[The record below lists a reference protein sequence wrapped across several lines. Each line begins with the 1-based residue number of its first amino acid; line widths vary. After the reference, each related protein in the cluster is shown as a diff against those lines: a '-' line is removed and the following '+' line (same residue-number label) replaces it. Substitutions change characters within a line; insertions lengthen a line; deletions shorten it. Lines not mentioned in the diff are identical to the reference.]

1 MSSSINLKLGAR
13 KRSDAGKPDASA
25 IEMERRIIWIRW
37 LAILVSLGALP
48 FLASSLNRQSLVTL
62 LALIGLGAI
71 YNLTLLVV
79 LLPHKPQWL
88 TSGYISAIGDVL
100 LVTGGVAVTGGTAGP
115 LASPFFLAY
124 FVVTVTTAV
133 RFGGLAAIVAVLT
146 IALSYTAVVYYG
158 NTVLGTAL
166 TPNDLTNLAMR
177 TGFVALTGIF
187 VGFVGDRAR
196 RAERALQEELERAH
210 ASLSEVT
217 VELNRDLEFEQTCQ
231 LTADKG
237 RSLLNADAFL
247 MQVQMPPLIGQDE
260 STPPASMLYVDW
272 TPELKAQHAGVDLTT
287 ARLALTPA
295 TGEQVIAVADPNLLL
310 PNEHKP
316 LPAGMWFRIPVFHG
330 ARAIADMIVGFMG
343 REQPLRQTEM
353 ELMLTFAERAG
364 IAMRNAHALDQAQKL
379 SVTDSVTGLPNH
391 RYFHTRFDEEMEK
404 IKDTGGSITVMMI
417 DLDRFKVY
425 NDSFGHAAGDVALKA
440 AARTISST
448 MRREDTVT
456 RYGGEE
462 FVAILPGVDIQ
473 TAPNRAQEICDTLS
487 KVFMYNPKTIFA
499 PLTASVGWATYPVDA
514 RNRDE
519 LLNRADLAMYM
530 AKKRGRNCICGACE
544 LESVAAL
551 DSVLSEVVAQL
562 ASADTVGP
570 GMVATLEKRLGQI
583 ANSSH
588 LEELA
593 EGMLS
598 PNSESTLE
606 ALNAL
611 AASIDAKD
619 PYTSGHSQ
627 SVAKL
632 AEDLGDMLQLSGAHK
647 NQLRLAA
654 ILHDVGKIGVV
665 DKVLLKEGK
674 LDEDEKLIMRMHP
687 ILGARILQ
695 PIKAFRQILNVVLH
709 HHEWYDGSG
718 YPDGLAG
725 QNIPLHARIVS
736 VCDAYHAMTSTR
748 PYRQRRTP
756 EFALAQLE
764 AGKGTQFDPII
775 VDYFIQMMR
784 KRQAENP
791 DALEADVHDEHPST
805 PDAAAAAS

>member
-1 MSSSINLKLGAR
+1 MSGALKLKFSKRDQAGTGAN
-13 KRSDAGKPDASA
+13 SEPAA
-25 IEMERRIIWIRW
+25 IAMERRIVALRW
-37 LAILVSLGALP
+37 LAMLLATGTLP
-48 FLASSLNRQSLVTL
+48 FLHLGGQTIL
-62 LALIGLGAI
+62 LMSLIGLGAI
-71 YNLTLLVV
+71 YNLALQFVV
-79 LLPHKPQWL
+79 VRLKPGWI
-88 TSGYISAIGDVL
+88 TAGYFTTIGDIL
-100 LVTGGVAVTGGTAGP
+100 LATGGVAVSGGIH
-115 LASPFFLAY
+115 SPFFLAY
-124 FVVTVTTAV
+124 FWGAVIAAV
-133 RFGGLAAIVAVLT
+133 RFGGLAAITAVVT
-146 IALSYTAVVYYG
+146 IAISYSAVVYYVASLNG
-158 NTVLGTAL
+158 TQLGGS
-166 TPNDLTNLAMR
+166 DLTDLALR
-177 TGFVALTGIF
+177 TGFVAITGMT
-187 VGFVGDRAR
+187 VGLIGDRAR
-196 RAERALQEELERAH
+196 KAEHALQAELERAH
-210 ASLSEVT
+210 AALSQVT

-231 LTADKG
+231 LTAERG
-237 RSLLNADAFL
+237 RALMNADAVL
-247 MQVQMPPLIGQDE
+247 LQVQMPSLIGQDE
-260 STPPASMLYVDW
+260 SVPPASALFIDW
-272 TPELKAQHAGVDLTT
+272 NPELKAAHEGADLS
-287 ARLALTPA
+287 AVHLSLAPA
-295 TGEQVIAVADPNLLL
+295 TSEQVIPVLEPNALL
-310 PNEHKP
+310 PTDHAA
-316 LPAGMWFRIPVFHG
+316 LPAGLWFRVPVFHG
-330 ARAIADMIVGFMG
+330 ARAIADMLVGFQG
-343 REQPLRQTEM
+343 RALPLRDTER

-364 IAMRNAHALDQAQKL
+364 IAMRNAHNLDQAQKL
-379 SVTDSVTGLPNH
+379 SVTDAVTGLPNH
-391 RYFHTRFDEEMEK
+391 RYFHTRLDEELEK
-404 IKDTGGSITVMMI
+404 CKASGGSITVMMV

-448 MRREDTVT
+448 MRREDVVT

-473 TAPNRAQEICDTLS
+473 TAPIRAQEICDTLA

-530 AKKRGRNCICGACE
+530 AKKRGRNCICGASE

-598 PNSESTLE
+598 PNSEATLE

-632 AEDLGDMLQLSGAHK
+632 AEDLGDMLQLSPAHK

-674 LDEDEKLIMRMHP
+674 LDEDEKLVMRMHP

-775 VDYFIQMMR
+775 VDYFVQMMR

-791 DALEADVHDEHPST
+791 ESVEADSHDTH
-805 PDAAAAAS
+805 DAPAVAS

>member
-13 KRSDAGKPDASA
+13 KPSDAGKPDASA

-79 LLPHKPQWL
+79 LLPRKPQWL

-237 RSLLNADAFL
+237 RFLLNADAFL

-260 STPPASMLYVDW
+260 SMPPASMLYVDW
-272 TPELKAQHAGVDLTT
+272 SPELKAQHAGVDLTT

-391 RYFHTRFDEEMEK
+391 RYFHTRFDEELEK
-404 IKDTGGSITVMMI
+404 TKDTGGSITVMMI

-473 TAPNRAQEICDTLS
+473 TAPIRAQEICDTLA

-499 PLTASVGWATYPVDA
+499 PLTASVGWATYPV
-514 RNRDE
+514 
-519 LLNRADLAMYM
+519 
-530 AKKRGRNCICGACE
+530 
-544 LESVAAL
+544 
-551 DSVLSEVVAQL
+551 
-562 ASADTVGP
+562 
-570 GMVATLEKRLGQI
+570 
-583 ANSSH
+583 
-588 LEELA
+588 
-593 EGMLS
+593 
-598 PNSESTLE
+598 
-606 ALNAL
+606 
-611 AASIDAKD
+611 DAKD

-632 AEDLGDMLQLSGAHK
+632 AEDLGDMLQLSAAHK

-791 DALEADVHDEHPST
+791 DALEADIHDDHPGT
-805 PDAAAAAS
+805 PEAEAAAG

>member
-1 MSSSINLKLGAR
+1 MTSAINLKLGPR
-13 KRSDAGKPDASA
+13 KPVEPGSPDASA

-48 FLASSLNRQSLVTL
+48 FLAASLTHGSLITL
-62 LALIGLGAI
+62 LGLIAVGSL
-71 YNLTLLVV
+71 YNLMLQVV
-79 LLPHKPQWL
+79 LLPRKPSWL

-100 LVTGGVAVTGGTAGP
+100 LVTGGVAVTQG
-115 LASPFFLAY
+115 LQSPFFLAY

-133 RFGGLAAIVAVLT
+133 RFGGLAAIVSVLT
-146 IALSYTAVVYYG
+146 IALSYTAVVYYDSAA
-158 NTVLGTAL
+158 VGTAL
-166 TPNDLTNLAMR
+166 QPHDLTDLALR
-177 TGFVALTGIF
+177 TGFVAITGVF

-196 RAERALQEELERAH
+196 RAERALQQELERAH

-231 LTADKG
+231 LTAEKA
-237 RSLLNADAFL
+237 RVLFNADAVL
-247 MQVQMPPLIGQDE
+247 LQVTMPPLIGQDE
-260 STPPASMLYVDW
+260 STPAASTVYMDW
-272 TPELKAQHAGVDLTT
+272 RPELKAAHAGADMSG
-287 ARLALTPA
+287 ARLSMTPA
-295 TGEQVIAVADPNLLL
+295 TSEQVIPLADPAVLL
-310 PNEHKP
+310 PSEHKP
-316 LPAGMWFRIPVFHG
+316 VPPGLWFRVPVFHG
-330 ARAIADMIVGFMG
+330 ARAIAEMIIGFQG
-343 REQPLRQTEM
+343 RVQPLRQTEQ
-353 ELMLTFAERAG
+353 ELMLTYAERAG

-391 RYFHTRFDEEMEK
+391 RYFHTRFDEELEK
-404 IKDTGGSITVMMI
+404 TRDTGGSITVMMI

-473 TAPNRAQEICDTLS
+473 TAPIRAQEICDTLA

-514 RNRDE
+514 KNRDE

-530 AKKRGRNCICGACE
+530 AKKRGRNCICGASE

-551 DSVLSEVVAQL
+551 DSVLTEVVAQL
-562 ASADTVGP
+562 SSAETVGP

-598 PNSESTLE
+598 PNSEATLE

-632 AEDLGDMLQLSGAHK
+632 AEDLGDMLQLSPAHK

-709 HHEWYDGSG
+709 HHEWFDGSG

-775 VDYFIQMMR
+775 VDYFLQMMR

-791 DALEADVHDEHPST
+791 DALEEHDDH
-805 PDAAAAAS
+805 AAAPESQAAAS

>member
-1 MSSSINLKLGAR
+1 MSSSINLKLGAH
-13 KRSDAGKPDASA
+13 KPAGAVNPDASA

-37 LAILVSLGALP
+37 LAILVSLAALP
-48 FLASSLNRQSLVTL
+48 FLARTLQPPSLIIL
-62 LALIGLGAI
+62 LALIGLGAV
-71 YNLTLLVV
+71 YNLALLVV
-79 LLPHKPQWL
+79 VLPRKPTWL

-100 LVTGGVAVTGGTAGP
+100 LVTGGVAVTGGLG
-115 LASPFFLAY
+115 SPFFLAY

-133 RFGGLAAIVAVLT
+133 RFGGVAAITAVST
-146 IALSYTAVVYYG
+146 IALSYTGVVVYD
-158 NTVLGTAL
+158 NITAHTAL
-166 TPNDLTNLAMR
+166 KTDDFTNLAMR
-177 TGFVALTGIF
+177 TGFVAITGIF

-196 RAERALQEELERAH
+196 RAERALMEELERAH

-231 LTADKG
+231 LTAEKG

-247 MQVQMPPLIGQDE
+247 LQVQMPPLIGQDE
-260 STPPASMLYVDW
+260 TAPPASMLYVDW
-272 TPELKAQHAGVDLTT
+272 SPELKAQHTGVDLST
-287 ARLALTPA
+287 AHLSLTPA
-295 TGEQVIAVADPNLLL
+295 SGEQVIPISDPNLLL

-316 LPAGMWFRIPVFHG
+316 LAAGLWFRVPVFHG
-330 ARAIADMIVGFMG
+330 ARAIADMIVGFQG
-343 REQPLRQTEM
+343 RIQPLRQTEQ
-353 ELMLTFAERAG
+353 ELMLTYAERAG

-391 RYFHTRFDEEMEK
+391 RYFHTRFDEELERT
-404 IKDTGGSITVMMI
+404 KDTGGSITVMMI

-473 TAPNRAQEICDTLS
+473 TAPIRAQEICDTLA

-514 RNRDE
+514 KNRDE

-598 PNSESTLE
+598 PNSEATLE

-632 AEDLGDMLQLSGAHK
+632 AEDLGDMLQLSAAHK

-784 KRQAENP
+784 KRQAEHP
-791 DALEADVHDEHPST
+791 ESLESEGHDDHPELPEAT
-805 PDAAAAAS
+805 EAAS

>member
-1 MSSSINLKLGAR
+1 MSSAINLKLGAR
-13 KRSDAGKPDASA
+13 KPAQTGKPEASA
-25 IEMERRIIWIRW
+25 MEMERRIIWVRW

-48 FLASSLNRQSLVTL
+48 FLSTSLNRQSLWTL
-62 LALIGLGAI
+62 AGLIGLGAI
-71 YNLTLLVV
+71 YNLTLLVII
-79 LLPHKPQWL
+79 LPRKPGWL
-88 TSGYISAIGDVL
+88 TSGYISAIGDTL
-100 LVTGGVAVTGGTAGP
+100 LVTGGVAVTGG
-115 LASPFFLAY
+115 LDSPFFLAY

-146 IALSYTAVVYYG
+146 IALSYTAVVYYD
-158 NTVLGTAL
+158 NAVAGTSL
-166 TPNDLTNLAMR
+166 KLNPDLINLALR
-177 TGFVALTGIF
+177 TGFVAITGIF

-196 RAERALQEELERAH
+196 RAERALEEELERAH

-217 VELNRDLEFEQTCQ
+217 VELNRDLEFEQTC
-231 LTADKG
+231 LLAAEKG
-237 RSLLNADAFL
+237 RLLLNADAFL
-247 MQVQMPPLIGQDE
+247 LQVQMPPLIGQDE
-260 STPPASMLYVDW
+260 SAPPASTLYIDW
-272 TPELKAQHAGVDLTT
+272 NPELKAQYASVDMTG
-287 ARLALTPA
+287 ARLSLTPA
-295 TGEQVIAVADPNLLL
+295 MGEQVITITDPNIVL
-310 PNEHKP
+310 PENLKAM
-316 LPAGMWFRIPVFHG
+316 PAGLWYRVPVFHG
-330 ARAIADMIVGFMG
+330 ARAIADMIIGFQS
-343 REQPLRQTEM
+343 RTEPLRQTEQ

-391 RYFHTRFDEEMEK
+391 RYFHTRFDEELENT
-404 IKDTGGSITVMMI
+404 KDTGGSITVMMI

-473 TAPNRAQEICDTLS
+473 TAPLRAQEICDTLA

-514 RNRDE
+514 KNRDE

-598 PNSESTLE
+598 PNSEATLE

-632 AEDLGDMLQLSGAHK
+632 AEDLGDMLQLSPAHK

-791 DALEADVHDEHPST
+791 DALEADVHDDHPS
-805 PDAAAAAS
+805 PPEVAAAS

>member
-1 MSSSINLKLGAR
+1 MSSSINLKLGPR
-13 KRSDAGKPDASA
+13 KASDAGKPDASA

-48 FLASSLNRQSLVTL
+48 FLASSLNSQSLLTL
-62 LALIGLGAI
+62 LALICLGAL
-71 YNLTLLVV
+71 YNVTLQVV
-79 LLPHKPQWL
+79 LLPRKPEL
-88 TSGYISAIGDVL
+88 VTSGFISAIGDVL
-100 LVTGGVAVTGGTAGP
+100 LVTGGVAVTGGLG
-115 LASPFFLAY
+115 SPFFLAY

-158 NTVLGTAL
+158 NTVQGTAL
-166 TPNDLTNLAMR
+166 TLNDLTNLAMR

-231 LTADKG
+231 LTAEKG

-260 STPPASMLYVDW
+260 SMPPASMLYVDW
-272 TPELKAQHAGVDLTT
+272 TAELKEHHAGVDLTT

-295 TGEQVIAVADPNLLL
+295 LGEQVIAVSDPNLLL

-343 REQPLRQTEM
+343 REQPLRQTEQ

-364 IAMRNAHALDQAQKL
+364 IAMRN
-379 SVTDSVTGLPNH
+379 
-391 RYFHTRFDEEMEK
+391 
-404 IKDTGGSITVMMI
+404 
-417 DLDRFKVY
+417 
-425 NDSFGHAAGDVALKA
+425 A

-473 TAPNRAQEICDTLS
+473 TAPIRAQEICDTLS

-514 RNRDE
+514 RTRDE

-530 AKKRGRNCICGACE
+530 AKKRGRNCICGASE

-562 ASADTVGP
+562 STADTVGP

-583 ANSSH
+583 ANSKH

-593 EGMLS
+593 EGTLS
-598 PNSESTLE
+598 PNSEGALE

-627 SVAKL
+627 YVAQL
-632 AEDLGDMLQLSGAHK
+632 AEDLAEMLQLSPAHR

-674 LDEDEKLIMRMHP
+674 LDEDEKLVMRMHP
-687 ILGARILQ
+687 VLGARILQ

-764 AGKGTQFDPII
+764 AGKGSQFDPII

-784 KRQAENP
+784 KRPPEDEQHDHAVTAEQG
-791 DALEADVHDEHPST
+791 
-805 PDAAAAAS
+805 AA

>member
-1 MSSSINLKLGAR
+1 MGNSITLKLS
-13 KRSDAGKPDASA
+13 KRAQPSKPKNAESSA
-25 IEMERRIIWIRW
+25 VAMEKQAIVIRW
-37 LAILVSLGALP
+37 LAIILATGALP
-48 FLASSLNRQSLVTL
+48 FLNLKGGTIPL
-62 LALIGLGAI
+62 
-71 YNLTLLVV
+71 LTLIAVGALYNAIFQFFIV
-79 LLPHKPQWL
+79 PRKPAWL
-88 TSGYISAIGDVL
+88 TQGYISTVGDVL
-100 LVTGGVAVTGGTAGP
+100 LVTGGVAVTGGIQ
-115 LASPFFLAY
+115 SPFFLAY
-124 FVVTVTTAV
+124 FAATVTAAV
-133 RFGGLAAIVAVLT
+133 RFGGVAAITAVLT
-146 IALSYTAVVYYG
+146 IILSYSGVVFWFDSV
-158 NTVLGTAL
+158 NGTAL
-166 TPNDLTNLAMR
+166 VSKDLTDLVLR
-177 TGFVALTGIF
+177 TGFVAITGVF

-196 RAERALQEELERAH
+196 KAERALQQELDRAH
-210 ASLSEVT
+210 AALSEVT

-231 LTADKG
+231 LTAEKG
-237 RSLLNADAFL
+237 RALLGADAVL
-247 MQVQMPPLIGQDE
+247 LQVQMPSLIGQDE
-260 STPPASMLYVDW
+260 SVPPTSVLYVDW
-272 TPELKAQHAGVDLTT
+272 NPELKAAHAGADLG
-287 ARLALTPA
+287 AVRLALQPA
-295 TGEQVIAVADPNLLL
+295 LSEQVIPVADPNALL
-310 PNEHKP
+310 PSDHKP
-316 LPAGMWFRIPVFHG
+316 LPAGIWVRVPVFHG
-330 ARAIADMIVGFMG
+330 ARAIADMIVGFQG
-343 REQPLRQTEM
+343 REQPLRETEL
-353 ELMLTFAERAG
+353 EIMLTFAERAG
-364 IAMRNAHALDQAQKL
+364 IAMRNAHTLDQAQKL

-391 RYFHTRFDEEMEK
+391 RYFHTRFDEELERTR
-404 IKDTGGSITVMMI
+404 DAGGSITVMMI

-473 TAPNRAQEICDTLS
+473 TAPIRAQEICDTLA

-514 RNRDE
+514 KNRDE

-570 GMVATLEKRLGQI
+570 GMVANLEKRLGQI

-632 AEDLGDMLQLSGAHK
+632 AEDLGDMLQLSPAHK

-756 EFALAQLE
+756 EFAMAQLE

-775 VDYFIQMMR
+775 VDYFVQMMR
-784 KRQAENP
+784 RREADHP
-791 DALEADVHDEHPST
+791 GILEAEGHLNDHGPEA
-805 PDAAAAAS
+805 DAAAS

>member
-1 MSSSINLKLGAR
+1 MSSTINLKLGPR
-13 KRSDAGKPDASA
+13 KPAQPGKPDASA
-25 IEMERRIIWIRW
+25 MEMERRIIWVRW

-48 FLASSLNRQSLVTL
+48 FLSSSLSQQSLVTL

-71 YNLTLLVV
+71 YNLTLLTII
-79 LLPHKPQWL
+79 LPRKPAWL
-88 TSGYISAIGDVL
+88 TSGYISAIGDTL
-100 LVTGGVAVTGGTAGP
+100 LVTGGVAVTGG
-115 LASPFFLAY
+115 LDSPFFLAY

-146 IALSYTAVVYYG
+146 IALSYTAVVYYD
-158 NTVLGTAL
+158 NTVAGTSL
-166 TPNDLTNLAMR
+166 TLNALTNLAMR
-177 TGFVALTGIF
+177 TGFVAITGIF

-196 RAERALQEELERAH
+196 RAERALEEELQRAH

-217 VELNRDLEFEQTCQ
+217 VELNRDLEFEQTC
-231 LTADKG
+231 LLAAEKG
-237 RSLLNADAFL
+237 RLLLNADAFL
-247 MQVQMPPLIGQDE
+247 LQVQMPPLIGQDE
-260 STPPASMLYVDW
+260 SAPAASTLYIDW
-272 TPELKAQHAGVDLTT
+272 SPELKTQYASVDMTGAHLS
-287 ARLALTPA
+287 LAPA
-295 TGEQVIAVADPNLLL
+295 MGEQVITISDPNIVL
-310 PNEHKP
+310 PDNLKSM
-316 LPAGMWFRIPVFHG
+316 PAGLWYRVPVFHG
-330 ARAIADMIVGFMG
+330 ARAIADMIIGFQS
-343 REQPLRQTEM
+343 RTEPLRQTEQ

-391 RYFHTRFDEEMEK
+391 RYFHTKFDEELDNT
-404 IKDTGGSITVMMI
+404 KDTGGSITVMMI

-473 TAPNRAQEICDTLS
+473 TAPLRAQEICDTLA

-514 RNRDE
+514 KNRDE

-530 AKKRGRNCICGACE
+530 AKKRGRNCICGASE

-598 PNSESTLE
+598 PNSEATLE

-632 AEDLGDMLQLSGAHK
+632 AEDLGDMLQLSAAHK

-725 QNIPLHARIVS
+725 QNIPLHARMVS

-764 AGKGTQFDPII
+764 AGKGSQFDPII

-791 DALEADVHDEHPST
+791 DALEADVHDDHPT
-805 PDAAAAAS
+805 PPDVAAAS

>member
-1 MSSSINLKLGAR
+1 MSTSINLKLGAR
-13 KRSDAGKPDASA
+13 KPGETGSPDASA

-48 FLASSLNRQSLVTL
+48 FLSASLKPQALVAL

-79 LLPHKPQWL
+79 LLPRKPSWL

-100 LVTGGVAVTGGTAGP
+100 LVTGGVAVTGG
-115 LASPFFLAY
+115 LDSPFFLAY

-133 RFGGLAAIVAVLT
+133 RFGGLAAITAVLT
-146 IALSYTAVVYYG
+146 IALSYTAVVYYD
-158 NTVLGTAL
+158 NAIQGTAL
-166 TPNDLTNLAMR
+166 TGSDLTNLAMR

-196 RAERALQEELERAH
+196 RAERALQEELDGAH

-231 LTADKG
+231 LTAEKG
-237 RSLLNADAFL
+237 RSLLSADAFL
-247 MQVQMPPLIGQDE
+247 LQVQMPPLISQDE
-260 STPPASMLYVDW
+260 STPAASMLYVDW
-272 TPELKAQHAGVDLTT
+272 NPRARPEPAGTDCRPP
-287 ARLALTPA
+287 ALALTPA
-295 TGEQVIAVADPNLLL
+295 MGDQVIGVQDRNIWL

-316 LPAGMWFRIPVFHG
+316 LPAGLWFRVPVFHA
-330 ARAIADMIVGFMG
+330 ARAIADMIVGFSG
-343 REQPLRQTEM
+343 RPQPLRQTEQ

-391 RYFHTRFDEEMEK
+391 RYFHTKFDEELEK
-404 IKDTGGSITVMMI
+404 TKNTGGSITVMMI

-473 TAPNRAQEICDTLS
+473 TAPIRAQEICDTLS

-544 LESVAAL
+544 VESVAAL

-598 PNSESTLE
+598 PNSEATLE

-632 AEDLGDMLQLSGAHK
+632 AEDLGDMLQLSAAHK

-674 LDEDEKLIMRMHP
+674 LDEEEKLIARSP
-687 ILGARILQ
+687 PTRGARTLQ
-695 PIKAFRQILNVVLH
+695 PIKPSRQILTVVLH
-709 HHEWYDGSG
+709 HHGWYDGSG
-718 YPDGLAG
+718 YRDGLAG

-736 VCDAYHAMTSTR
+736 VCDPYPAMPSTR

-791 DALEADVHDEHPST
+791 DALEADVHDDHPGT
-805 PDAAAAAS
+805 PEAEAAAS

>member
-1 MSSSINLKLGAR
+1 MGTSINLKLS
-13 KRSDAGKPDASA
+13 KRAAPSKPKSA
-25 IEMERRIIWIRW
+25 ETSAVEMEKRIITIRW
-37 LAILVSLGALP
+37 LAILLATGALP
-48 FLASSLNRQSLVTL
+48 FLNLKGQTIPLM
-62 LALIGLGAI
+62 ALIAVGAV
-71 YNLTLLVV
+71 YNLLFQVFIV
-79 LLPHKPQWL
+79 PRKPAWL
-88 TSGYISAIGDVL
+88 ERGYISTVGDVL
-100 LVTGGVAVTGGTAGP
+100 LVTGGVAVTGGIQ
-115 LASPFFLAY
+115 SPFFLAY
-124 FVVTVTTAV
+124 FAATVTAAV
-133 RFGGLAAIVAVLT
+133 RFGGVAAITAVLT
-146 IALSYTAVVYYG
+146 IILSYSGVVFWFDSV
-158 NTVLGTAL
+158 NGTPL
-166 TPNDLTNLAMR
+166 VSKDLTDLVLR
-177 TGFVALTGIF
+177 TGFVAITGVF

-196 RAERALQEELERAH
+196 KAERALQQELDRAH
-210 ASLSEVT
+210 AALSEVT

-231 LTADKG
+231 LTAEKG
-237 RSLLNADAFL
+237 RGLLSADAVL
-247 MQVQMPPLIGQDE
+247 LQVQMPSLIGQDE
-260 STPPASMLYVDW
+260 SVPPVSMLYVDW
-272 TPELKAQHAGVDLTT
+272 SPELKALQEGVDMSGV
-287 ARLALTPA
+287 RLNLQPALS
-295 TGEQVIAVADPNLLL
+295 EQVIPVPDPNALL
-310 PNEHKP
+310 PSDHKP
-316 LPAGMWFRIPVFHG
+316 LPKGMWVRVPVFHG
-330 ARAIADMIVGFMG
+330 ARAIAEMIFGFQG
-343 REQPLRQTEM
+343 RVQPLRETEQDI
-353 ELMLTFAERAG
+353 MLTFAERAG
-364 IAMRNAHALDQAQKL
+364 IAMRNAHTLDQAQKL

-391 RYFHTRFDEEMEK
+391 RYFHTRFDEELEK
-404 IKDTGGSITVMMI
+404 TRDAGGSITVMMI

-473 TAPNRAQEICDTLS
+473 TAPMRAQEICDTLA

-551 DSVLSEVVAQL
+551 DSVLAEVVAQL

-570 GMVATLEKRLGQI
+570 GMVANLEKRLGQI

-632 AEDLGDMLQLSGAHK
+632 AEDLGDMLQLSAAHK

-756 EFALAQLE
+756 EFAMAQLE

-775 VDYFIQMMR
+775 VDYF
-784 KRQAENP
+784 
-791 DALEADVHDEHPST
+791 V
-805 PDAAAAAS
+805 

>member
-1 MSSSINLKLGAR
+1 MATGPSINLKLS
-13 KRSDAGKPDASA
+13 KRAAPNQPKSA
-25 IEMERRIIWIRW
+25 ESSAVEMEKRIIMVRW
-37 LAILVSLGALP
+37 LAIGLATGALP
-48 FLASSLNRQSLVTL
+48 FLNLKGETIPLV
-62 LALIGLGAI
+62 ALIAVGAV
-71 YNLTLLVV
+71 YNLLFQVFIV
-79 LLPHKPQWL
+79 PRKPAWL
-88 TSGYISAIGDVL
+88 TSGYISTIGDVL
-100 LVTGGVAVTGGTAGP
+100 LVTGGVAVTGGIQ
-115 LASPFFLAY
+115 SPFFLAY
-124 FVVTVTTAV
+124 FAATVTAAV
-133 RFGGLAAIVAVLT
+133 RFGGVAAMTAVLT
-146 IALSYTAVVYYG
+146 IVLSYSGVVFWFDSV
-158 NTVLGTAL
+158 NGTPL
-166 TPNDLTNLAMR
+166 VSKDLTDLALR
-177 TGFVALTGIF
+177 TGFVAITGVF

-196 RAERALQEELERAH
+196 KAERALQEELDRAH
-210 ASLSEVT
+210 AALSEVT

-231 LTADKG
+231 LTAEKG
-237 RSLLNADAFL
+237 RGLLSADAVL
-247 MQVQMPPLIGQDE
+247 LQVQMPSLIGQDE
-260 STPPASMLYVDW
+260 SVPPVSMLYVDW
-272 TPELKAQHAGVDLTT
+272 NPELKASHAGVDFS
-287 ARLALTPA
+287 AVRLGLQPA
-295 TGEQVIAVADPNLLL
+295 TSEQVMPVTDPNALL
-310 PNEHKP
+310 PADHQS
-316 LPAGMWFRIPVFHG
+316 LPTGMWVRVPVFHG
-330 ARAIADMIVGFMG
+330 ARAIADMIFGFQG
-343 REQPLRQTEM
+343 RLVPLRETEQDI
-353 ELMLTFAERAG
+353 MLTFAERAG
-364 IAMRNAHALDQAQKL
+364 IAMRNAHTLDQAQKL

-391 RYFHTRFDEEMEK
+391 RYFHTRFDEELEK
-404 IKDTGGSITVMMI
+404 TKDAGGSITVMMI

-473 TAPNRAQEICDTLS
+473 TAPIRAQEICDTLA

-514 RNRDE
+514 KNRDE

-756 EFALAQLE
+756 EFAMAQLE

-775 VDYFIQMMR
+775 VDYFVQMMR
-784 KRQAENP
+784 KR
-791 DALEADVHDEHPST
+791 EADHPGILELEGHQQDHG
-805 PDAAAAAS
+805 PEAAAS

>member
-1 MSSSINLKLGAR
+1 AGTDLSAAR
-13 KRSDAGKPDASA
+13 
-25 IEMERRIIWIRW
+25 
-37 LAILVSLGALP
+37 L
-48 FLASSLNRQSLVTL
+48 SLNPVS
-62 LALIGLGAI
+62 
-71 YNLTLLVV
+71 
-79 LLPHKPQWL
+79 
-88 TSGYISAIGDVL
+88 
-100 LVTGGVAVTGGTAGP
+100 
-115 LASPFFLAY
+115 
-124 FVVTVTTAV
+124 
-133 RFGGLAAIVAVLT
+133 
-146 IALSYTAVVYYG
+146 
-158 NTVLGTAL
+158 
-166 TPNDLTNLAMR
+166 
-177 TGFVALTGIF
+177 
-187 VGFVGDRAR
+187 
-196 RAERALQEELERAH
+196 
-210 ASLSEVT
+210 
-217 VELNRDLEFEQTCQ
+217 
-231 LTADKG
+231 
-237 RSLLNADAFL
+237 
-247 MQVQMPPLIGQDE
+247 
-260 STPPASMLYVDW
+260 
-272 TPELKAQHAGVDLTT
+272 
-287 ARLALTPA
+287 
-295 TGEQVIAVADPNLLL
+295 GEQVIPVADPNVFMTV
-310 PNEHKP
+310 EHKA
-316 LPAGMWFRIPVFHG
+316 LPAGIWVRVPVFHG
-330 ARAIADMIVGFMG
+330 ARAIADLVMGFAG
-343 REQPLRQTEM
+343 RELPLRDTEQ
-353 ELMLTFAERAG
+353 ELLLTFAERAG
-364 IAMRNAHALDQAQKL
+364 IAMRNAHTLDQAQRL

-391 RYFHTRFDEEMEK
+391 RYFHTRLDEEMEK
-404 IKDTGGSITVMMI
+404 VREKGGSITVMMV

-448 MRREDTVT
+448 MRREDVVT

-462 FVAILPGVDIQ
+462 FVAILPGVDLQ
-473 TAPNRAQEICDTLS
+473 TAPIRAQEICDTLS

-514 RNRDE
+514 RTRDE

-530 AKKRGRNCICGACE
+530 AKKRGRNCICGASE

-562 ASADTVGP
+562 STADTVGP

-583 ANSSH
+583 ANSKH

-593 EGMLS
+593 EGTLS
-598 PNSESTLE
+598 PNSEGALE

-627 SVAKL
+627 YVAQL
-632 AEDLGDMLQLSGAHK
+632 AEDLAEMLQLSPAHR

-674 LDEDEKLIMRMHP
+674 LDEDEKLVMRMHP
-687 ILGARILQ
+687 VLGARILQ

-748 PYRQRRTP
+748 PYRQKRTQ

-784 KRQAENP
+784 KRPPEDEQHDHAVAAEQG
-791 DALEADVHDEHPST
+791 
-805 PDAAAAAS
+805 AA

>member
-1 MSSSINLKLGAR
+1 VSSAMKLKLT
-13 KRSDAGKPDASA
+13 KRQPPSRAAGPDAGA
-25 IEMERRIIWIRW
+25 IEMERRIIMIRW
-37 LAILVSLGALP
+37 LSILLATGSLP
-48 FLASSLNRQSLVTL
+48 FLHLGNQTVPLMSLIAV
-62 LALIGLGAI
+62 GAF
-71 YNLTLLVV
+71 YNLVFQFLI
-79 LLPHKPQWL
+79 LPRKPAWL
-88 TSGYISAIGDVL
+88 TRGYISAVGDVL
-100 LVTGGVAVTGGTAGP
+100 FVTGGVAVTGGIN
-115 LASPFFLAY
+115 SPFFLAY
-124 FVVTVTTAV
+124 FVVTVTAAV
-133 RFGGLAAIVAVLT
+133 RFGGVVAILAVAT
-146 IALSYTAVVYYG
+146 IALSYSGVVFMIDWE
-158 NTVLGTAL
+158 NGTLPGVQELTDLAL
-166 TPNDLTNLAMR
+166 R
-177 TGFVALTGIF
+177 TGFVAVTGIF

-196 RAERALQEELERAH
+196 NADRALQEELERAH

-231 LTADKG
+231 LTAEKG
-237 RSLLNADAFL
+237 RGLLGADAVL
-247 MQVQMPPLIGQDE
+247 LQVQMPSLIGQDE
-260 STPPASMLYVDW
+260 SAPPATSLYLAFA
-272 TPELKAQHAGVDLTT
+272 PELAEQFTGADLSA
-287 ARLALTPA
+287 ARLTFGAA
-295 TGEQVIAVADPNLLL
+295 ASEQVM
-310 PNEHKP
+310 P
-316 LPAGMWFRIPVFHG
+316 LPAPNSLLPADHQPLPEGLWCRVPVFHG
-330 ARAIADMIVGFMG
+330 ARTIADLVFGFTG
-343 REQPLRQTEM
+343 REIPLHDTEE
-353 ELMLTFAERAG
+353 ELMLSFAERAG
-364 IAMRNAHALDQAQKL
+364 IAMRNAHTLDQAQKL

-391 RYFHTRFDEEMEK
+391 RYFHTRFDEELEK
-404 IKDTGGSITVMMI
+404 SKETGGSITVMMV

-448 MRREDTVT
+448 MRREDVVT

-473 TAPNRAQEICDTLS
+473 TAPVRAQEICDTLA

-514 RNRDE
+514 KNRDE

-530 AKKRGRNCICGACE
+530 AKKRGRNCICGASE

-593 EGMLS
+593 EGLLS
-598 PNSESTLE
+598 PNSEATLE

-632 AEDLGDMLQLSGAHK
+632 AEDLGDMLQLSAAHK

-674 LDEDEKLIMRMHP
+674 LDEDEKIIMRMHP

-709 HHEWYDGSG
+709 HHEWYDGTG

-775 VDYFIQMMR
+775 VDYFLQMMR
-784 KRQAENP
+784 RRQADKPEGVEP
-791 DALEADVHDEHPST
+791 DAHDGQG
-805 PDAAAAAS
+805 AAVAG

>member
-1 MSSSINLKLGAR
+1 MSSAINLKLGSAR
-13 KRSDAGKPDASA
+13 PAQQSRTAETSA
-25 IEMERRIIWIRW
+25 IEMERRIVTIRW
-37 LAILVSLGALP
+37 LAILVSTGALP
-48 FLASSLNRQSLVTL
+48 FLNLKQSTL
-62 LALIGLGAI
+62 PLLGLIVLGAI
-71 YNLTLLVV
+71 YNLAIQFF
-79 LLPHKPQWL
+79 LLPRRPGWL
-88 TSGYISAIGDVL
+88 ARGYVSSIGDVL
-100 LVTGGVAVTGGTAGP
+100 LVSGGVAVTNGID
-115 LASPFFLAY
+115 SPFFLAY
-124 FVVTVTTAV
+124 FAVTVTSAV
-133 RFGGLAAIVAVLT
+133 RFGGVAAITAVLT
-146 IALSYTAVVYYG
+146 IALSYTAVVYYD
-158 NTVLGTAL
+158 NAL
-166 TPNDLTNLAMR
+166 LSGKPLEAQDLTDLALR
-177 TGFVALTGIF
+177 TGFVAITGIF

-217 VELNRDLEFEQTCQ
+217 VELNRDLEYEQTCQ
-231 LTADKG
+231 LTAEKG
-237 RSLLNADAFL
+237 RLLLNADAFL
-247 MQVQMPPLIGQDE
+247 LQVQMPPLIGQDE
-260 STPPASMLYVDW
+260 SAPPASMLYVDW
-272 TPELKAQHAGVDLTT
+272 SPELKAHHTGVDLSE
-287 ARLALTPA
+287 ARLTLAPVT
-295 TGEQVIAVADPNLLL
+295 EEEVIPIPDPNLVL
-310 PNEHKP
+310 PATHKP
-316 LPAGMWFRIPVFHG
+316 LPAGLWFRVPVFHG
-330 ARAIADMIVGFMG
+330 ARAIADMIIGFQG
-343 REQPLRQTEM
+343 RVQPLRQTDQD
-353 ELMLTFAERAG
+353 LMLTFAERAG

-379 SVTDSVTGLPNH
+379 SVTDSVTALPNH
-391 RYFHTRFDEEMEK
+391 RYFHTKFDEELEK
-404 IKDTGGSITVMMI
+404 TKESGSSITVMMI

-448 MRREDTVT
+448 MRRGDTVT

-473 TAPNRAQEICDTLS
+473 TAPIRAQEICDTLA

-514 RNRDE
+514 KNRDE

-598 PNSESTLE
+598 PNSEATLE

-632 AEDLGDMLQLSGAHK
+632 AEDLGDMLQLSAAHK

-725 QNIPLHARIVS
+725 QNIPLHARIVA

-775 VDYFIQMMR
+775 VDYFVQMMR
-784 KRQAENP
+784 KRQAEDP
-791 DALEADVHDEHPST
+791 HALDADTHDDHP
-805 PDAAAAAS
+805 AAPEAAAS

>member
-1 MSSSINLKLGAR
+1 MSSSINLKLGAH
-13 KRSDAGKPDASA
+13 KATAAGRPDASA

-48 FLASSLNRQSLVTL
+48 FLSASLNRQSLVTL

-79 LLPHKPQWL
+79 LLPRKPEWL
-88 TSGYISAIGDVL
+88 TSGYISA
-100 LVTGGVAVTGGTAGP
+100 
-115 LASPFFLAY
+115 
-124 FVVTVTTAV
+124 
-133 RFGGLAAIVAVLT
+133 
-146 IALSYTAVVYYG
+146 
-158 NTVLGTAL
+158 
-166 TPNDLTNLAMR
+166 
-177 TGFVALTGIF
+177 
-187 VGFVGDRAR
+187 VGDRAR

-237 RSLLNADAFL
+237 RSLLSADAFL

-260 STPPASMLYVDW
+260 ATPPASMLYVDW

-404 IKDTGGSITVMMI
+404 TKDTGGSITVMMI
-417 DLDRFKVY
+417 NLDRFKVY
-425 NDSFGHAAGDVALKA
+425 NDSFGHAAGDLALQA

-473 TAPNRAQEICDTLS
+473 TAPIRAQELCDTLS
-487 KVFMYNPKTIFA
+487 KVFMYNPKTIF
-499 PLTASVGWATYPVDA
+499 PPPTASA
-514 RNRDE
+514 
-519 LLNRADLAMYM
+519 
-530 AKKRGRNCICGACE
+530 
-544 LESVAAL
+544 
-551 DSVLSEVVAQL
+551 
-562 ASADTVGP
+562 
-570 GMVATLEKRLGQI
+570 
-583 ANSSH
+583 
-588 LEELA
+588 
-593 EGMLS
+593 
-598 PNSESTLE
+598 
-606 ALNAL
+606 
-611 AASIDAKD
+611 
-619 PYTSGHSQ
+619 
-627 SVAKL
+627 
-632 AEDLGDMLQLSGAHK
+632 
-647 NQLRLAA
+647 
-654 ILHDVGKIGVV
+654 
-665 DKVLLKEGK
+665 
-674 LDEDEKLIMRMHP
+674 
-687 ILGARILQ
+687 
-695 PIKAFRQILNVVLH
+695 
-709 HHEWYDGSG
+709 
-718 YPDGLAG
+718 
-725 QNIPLHARIVS
+725 
-736 VCDAYHAMTSTR
+736 
-748 PYRQRRTP
+748 
-756 EFALAQLE
+756 
-764 AGKGTQFDPII
+764 
-775 VDYFIQMMR
+775 
-784 KRQAENP
+784 
-791 DALEADVHDEHPST
+791 
-805 PDAAAAAS
+805 

>member
-1 MSSSINLKLGAR
+1 MSTSINLKLGAR
-13 KRSDAGKPDASA
+13 KPGETGSPDASA

-48 FLASSLNRQSLVTL
+48 FLASSLKPQALIAL

-71 YNLTLLVV
+71 YNLTLLMV
-79 LLPHKPQWL
+79 LLPRKPSWL

-100 LVTGGVAVTGGTAGP
+100 LVTGGVAVTGG
-115 LASPFFLAY
+115 LDSPFFLAY

-133 RFGGLAAIVAVLT
+133 RFGGLAAITAVLT
-146 IALSYTAVVYYG
+146 IALSYTAVVYYD
-158 NTVLGTAL
+158 NAIQGTAL
-166 TPNDLTNLAMR
+166 TGNDLTNLAMR

-196 RAERALQEELERAH
+196 RAERALQEELDRAH

-231 LTADKG
+231 LTAEKG
-237 RSLLNADAFL
+237 RSLLSADAFL
-247 MQVQMPPLIGQDE
+247 LQVQMPPLISQDE
-260 STPPASMLYVDW
+260 STPAASMLYVDW
-272 TPELKAQHAGVDLTT
+272 NPELKAQHAGIDLTA
-287 ARLALTPA
+287 ARLVLTPA
-295 TGEQVIAVADPNLLL
+295 TGEQVIGVQDPNTLL

-316 LPAGMWFRIPVFHG
+316 LPAGLWFRVPVFHG
-330 ARAIADMIVGFMG
+330 ARAIADMIIGFQG
-343 REQPLRQTEM
+343 RVQPLRQTEQ

-391 RYFHTRFDEEMEK
+391 RYFHTRFDEELERT
-404 IKDTGGSITVMMI
+404 KDIGGSITVMMI

-473 TAPNRAQEICDTLS
+473 TAPIRAQEICDTLA

-514 RNRDE
+514 KNRDE

-530 AKKRGRNCICGACE
+530 AKKRGRNCICGASE

-598 PNSESTLE
+598 PNSEATLE

-632 AEDLGDMLQLSGAHK
+632 AEDLGDMLQLSAAHK

-791 DALEADVHDEHPST
+791 DALEADVHDDHPGT
-805 PDAAAAAS
+805 PETEAAAS